1 MPIKLIDLIMHKHF
15 MMAALEQAYN
25 GRGFCAPNPAV
36 GAVIVQNNLIIAKA
50 SHQGVGTAHAEHAAL
65 QLLPLGLDDLTLYV
79 TLEPCNHWGRT
90 PPCVLAI
97 INAGIRRVVYGFR
110 DPNPIVMA
118 NNTTHILQEKG
129 IEVIY
134 YPLPEIDSF
143 YQSYY
148 FWTQTKRPWV
158 TAKIAHTFDGKIA
171 GLNGKRKQLSNDMC
185 AQFTHEHR
193 LHTDSILT
201 TARTIINDNPALNV
215 RLGATSRAKPVAILD
230 TRLSLPDNV
239 SIFHTASDCHIYYD
253 ERLSVKQSRPI
264 CHYHPMPVIDDCLDL
279 NAVLKHLGQL
289 GYHDV
294 WVEAGG
300 HLFSALH
307 QQRLVHTTYVYIVPE
322 NSATEDTVAYHGDNF
337 FSRPHTIS
345 WQIKDNNMIACV
357 AWQEDSC
364 LLV

>member
-1 MPIKLIDLIMHKHF
+1 MQLVDLIMHKNF
-15 MMAALEQAYN
+15 MTAALEQAYDR
-25 GRGFCAPNPAV
+25 RGFCAPNPAV
-36 GAVIVQNNLIIAKA
+36 GAVIVQHNTIIAQA

-118 NNTTHILQEKG
+118 NDTTQILQAEG

-134 YPLPEIDSF
+134 YPLPEIDAF

-158 TAKIAHTFDGKIA
+158 TAKIAHTLDGKIA
-171 GLNGKRKQLSNDMC
+171 GLNGERKQLSNDMC
-185 AQFTHEHR
+185 AQFTHQQR
-193 LHTDSILT
+193 LRADIILT

-215 RLGATSRAKPVAILD
+215 RIEAMSIAKPVAILD
-230 TRLSLPDNV
+230 TRLSLPDDAT
-239 SIFHTASDCHIYYD
+239 IFTTASHCHIYYD
-253 ERLSVKQSRPI
+253 ERLNVKKALPNCS
-264 CHYHPMPVIDDCLDL
+264 YHPIPVCNGRLDL
-279 NAVLKHLGQL
+279 VAVFNHLGEL

-300 HLFSALH
+300 YLFSALH
-307 QQRLVHTTYVYIVPE
+307 HQKLVHTTYLYIVPE
-322 NSATEDTVAYHGDNF
+322 NSATEDTMAYHGDNF

-345 WQIKDNNMIACV
+345 WQIKDDNMIACV

-364 LLV
+364 LPV